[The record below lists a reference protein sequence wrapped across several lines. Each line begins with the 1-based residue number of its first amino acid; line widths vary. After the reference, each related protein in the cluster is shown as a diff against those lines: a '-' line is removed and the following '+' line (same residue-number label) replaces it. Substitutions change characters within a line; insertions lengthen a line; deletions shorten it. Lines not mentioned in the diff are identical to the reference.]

1 MNPNT
6 PKARAHA
13 LSMEWIDCG
22 GRACLRPM
30 HFGDDGVREVRMF
43 PSETEFEDRETALAR
58 LEAAER
64 ATAQG

>member
-1 MNPNT
+1 
-6 PKARAHA
+6 
-13 LSMEWIDCG
+13 
-22 GRACLRPM
+22 M
-30 HFGDDGVREVRMF
+30 HFGDDSVREVRMF